1 MAKRTIESLVKTG
14 KVTRGYLGVSI
25 GPVTPELAQ
34 QFKVPDTA
42 GALVEDVSK
51 GGLQTRPA

>member
-1 MAKRTIESLVKTG
+1 MAKRTVESLIKTG

-34 QFKVPDTA
+34 QFKVPDTS
-42 GALVEDVSK
+42 GALVEDSAKAVP
-51 GGLQTRPA
+51 QTRPA